1 MKTSNSKYLY
11 ILLFTILSAPVFG
24 NLGEGDKN
32 PNQNNW
38 KPGYNFFQGRDEDSP
53 NYQAFKNLRE
63 NNTLDEQVDLN
74 IQALGVGLGLK
85 KRVYKAFFLGIEGGG
100 GFAINYS
107 IDPIQG
113 RSGSQSLVEK
123 YFIELNSVY
132 IPNSSWEFSFGVS
145 KIKVSLDE
153 ESSQLITS
161 MRFGV
166 FVGNNRTKFGI
177 KLSAGKDEIEDSF
190 FYTSLL
196 IVRVH
201 LNR

>member
-1 MKTSNSKYLY
+1 MKKSHLKYIYL
-11 ILLFTILSAPVFG
+11 LLFTILSAPVFG
-24 NLGEGDKN
+24 DSGERDEN
-32 PNQNNW
+32 PNLNNRR
-38 KPGYNFFQGRDEDSP
+38 PRYNFLHSRIEDSP
-53 NYQAFKNLRE
+53 NYQAYKKLRK

-74 IQALGVGLGLK
+74 IQALGIGLGFK

-113 RSGSQSLVEK
+113 RKGSQSLVEK

-166 FVGNNRTKFGI
+166 FAGNNRTKFGI

-190 FYTSLL
+190 FYTSFL
-196 IVRVH
+196 IVRIH